1 MQEMREKSDC
11 RTAATRGE
19 WPRVDAVR
27 QRYPLIFNPQARGQ
41 RGQRVLRFLMQRST
55 RFALYASRHPEEAGE
70 LAARFA
76 AEGEPVVIA
85 AGGDGTLNAV
95 VRGLAGSGTALGILP
110 AGTMNVFARELGI
123 PYASLA
129 KSFEVIER
137 GYVREVDLFSANG
150 APFVQMAGV
159 GYDAQ
164 VIEETTWETKKMFGP
179 LAYLFSAVRVLGER
193 PPQMVVECADGRREE
208 GVCVIAGNGSLYGGQ
223 FRMFRMA
230 DNQDSMLDVLVFK
243 EAGYRVVWES
253 LLGSLAMGGPDLGSS
268 SVSYLQAN
276 SFCVNCDRE
285 VPVEVDGEFLGRA
298 ATVAF
303 GETERRLRV
312 IAPEKPVRSVFE
324 DAMEALAPWT
334 RRLQPAGEAPTEAKG
349 G

>member
-1 MQEMREKSDC
+1 MDR
-11 RTAATRGE
+11 A
-19 WPRVDAVR
+19 P
-27 QRYPLIFNPQARGQ
+27 
-41 RGQRVLRFLMQRST
+41 
-55 RFALYASRHPEEAGE
+55 RFALFATSHPAEAGE

-76 AEGEPVVIA
+76 ADGEPVVIA

-95 VRGLAGSGTALGILP
+95 VRGLAGSSTALGILP

-123 PYASLA
+123 PYGNLA
-129 KSFEVIER
+129 KSFDVIER
-137 GYVREVDLFSANG
+137 GNVREIDLFSANG

-193 PPQMVVECADGRREE
+193 PPRMVVECADGRREE

-243 EAGYRVVWES
+243 EAGYRVVWDS
-253 LLGSLAMGGPDLGSS
+253 LLGGLAKGGLDLGNSA
-268 SVSYLQAN
+268 VAYLQAD
-276 SFCVNCDRE
+276 SFRVTCDRE

-298 ATVAF
+298 ATVSF
-303 GETERRLRV
+303 DETERRLRV
-312 IAPEKPVRSVFE
+312 LAPDKPVRSVFE
-324 DAMEALAPWT
+324 DAMEALTSWT
-334 RRLQPAGEAPTEAKG
+334 WRLQPAGEASNVAKG
-349 G
+349 V

>member
-1 MQEMREKSDC
+1 MH
-11 RTAATRGE
+11 
-19 WPRVDAVR
+19 
-27 QRYPLIFNPQARGQ
+27 
-41 RGQRVLRFLMQRST
+41 FLMERAT
-55 RFALYASRHPEEAGE
+55 RFALFATADPREAGE

-76 AEGEPVVIA
+76 SEGEPVVIA

-95 VRGLAGSGTALGILP
+95 VRGLAGSGTALGVLP

-123 PYASLA
+123 PYGSLA

-137 GYVREVDLFSANG
+137 GFVREIDLFSANG

-193 PPQMVVECADGRREE
+193 PPRMLVECADGRREE
-208 GVCVIAGNGSLYGGQ
+208 GVCMIAGNGSLYGGQ

-230 DNQDSMLDVLVFK
+230 DNQDNMLDVLLFK

-253 LLGSLAMGGPDLGSS
+253 LLGGLAKGGPDLGSAA
-268 SVSYLQAN
+268 VSYLQAG
-276 SFCVNCDRE
+276 SFRVTCDRE
-285 VPVEVDGEFLGRA
+285 VPVEVDGEFLGRSA
-298 ATVAF
+298 SVTF

-312 IAPEKPVRSVFE
+312 IAPEKPIRSVFE
-324 DAMEALAPWT
+324 DAVEALAPWT
-334 RRLQPAGEAPTEAKG
+334 RRQQPAGEAQAFGKG